1 MAPIVLPRKRGPGRQ
16 AESPGALE
24 PRFAGATEYWRHA
37 CRQLTLIALGGIKL
51 VEPGDDLGAI
61 AVAAFAANGLV
72 PEAGDVL
79 VVAQK
84 IVSKAEG
91 RYVDVATVEPSE
103 RAIALAAEV
112 DKDPRFVE
120 VVLSESKRVVRHRP
134 GLLIVEHRLG
144 FVMAN
149 AGIDHSNLPTQAGG
163 ERVLL
168 LPEDPDGSAL
178 ALRTRLVGAFGTDIA
193 VIVSDSFGRA
203 WRKGTVGVALGA
215 AGLPALIDMRGHPDL
230 FGRELLVTETGFAD
244 EIAAAAGLLMGQAD
258 EAVPMVLVRGLALV
272 RSGGARAPP

>member
-1 MAPIVLPRKRGPGRQ
+1 MNREVTAR
-16 AESPGALE
+16 AL
-24 PRFAGATEYWRHA
+24 T
-37 CRQLTLIALGGIKL
+37 GIKL

-61 AVAAFAANGLV
+61 AVEAFAVNRLM
-72 PEAGDVL
+72 PESGDVL

-91 RYVDVATVEPSE
+91 RYVDVASVEPSE
-103 RAIALAAEV
+103 RAVALAAKT

-120 VVLSESKRVVRHRP
+120 VVLGESKRVVRHRP

-149 AGIDHSNLPTQAGG
+149 AGIDHSNIPAADGI

-168 LPEDPDGSAL
+168 LPKDPDGSAR
-178 ALRTRLVGAFGTDIA
+178 ALRDHLAGAFGVPIGV
-193 VIVSDSFGRA
+193 VISDSFGRA
-203 WRKGTVGVALGA
+203 WRKGTVGIALGA
-215 AGLPALIDMRGHPDL
+215 AGLPAVIDLRGQPDL

-258 EAVPMVLVRGLALV
+258 EAIPMVLVRGLGWSAPEAPAAALI
-272 RSGGARAPP
+272 RPAEHDLFR

>member
-1 MAPIVLPRKRGPGRQ
+1 MPSARVTMTGL
-16 AESPGALE
+16 
-24 PRFAGATEYWRHA
+24 AGMP
-37 CRQLTLIALGGIKL
+37 LIK
-51 VEPGDDLGAI
+51 PGDDLGAI
-61 AVAAFAANGLV
+61 AVAALQGNGLV
-72 PEAGDVL
+72 PEQDDVL

-91 RYVDVATVEPSE
+91 RYVDVSTVQPSE
-103 RAIALAAEV
+103 RAISLAAEL

-120 VVLSESKRVVRHRP
+120 VVLSESTRVVRHRP

-149 AGIDHSNLPTQAGG
+149 AGIDHSNVAAEEGT

-168 LPEDPDGSAL
+168 LPVDPDGSARS
-178 ALRTRLVGAFGTDIA
+178 LRQHLISVFGVGLG
-193 VIVSDSFGRA
+193 VIISDSFGRP

-215 AGLPALIDMRGHPDL
+215 AGLPAFVDLRGHPDL

-258 EAVPMVLVRGLALV
+258 EAIPMALVRGLAWSAPDQPAAALV
-272 RSGGARAPP
+272 RPAEHDLFR

>member
-1 MAPIVLPRKRGPGRQ
+1 MPR
-16 AESPGALE
+16 EV
-24 PRFAGATEYWRHA
+24 T
-37 CRQLTLIALGGIKL
+37 LTPLSGIKL
-51 VEPGDDLGAI
+51 VEPGDNLGAI
-61 AVAAFAANGLV
+61 TVAALRDNGVV
-72 PEAGDVL
+72 PEDGDVL

-91 RYVDVATVEPSE
+91 RFVDIATVEPSE

-149 AGIDHSNLPTQAGG
+149 AGIDHSNVAAEEGG

-168 LPEDPDGSAL
+168 LPVDPDGSAR
-178 ALRTRLVGAFGTDIA
+178 ALRQHLSSAFGADIG
-193 VIVSDSFGRA
+193 VIISDSFGRP

-215 AGLPALIDMRGHPDL
+215 DGLPAFVDLRGRPDL

-258 EAVPMVLVRGLALV
+258 EAIPMVLVRGLAWSAPDQPAAGLV
-272 RSGGARAPP
+272 RPAEHDLFR

>member
-1 MAPIVLPRKRGPGRQ
+1 MTQK
-16 AESPGALE
+16 
-24 PRFAGATEYWRHA
+24 
-37 CRQLTLIALGGIKL
+37 LTLSALSGIKL
-51 VEPGDDLGAI
+51 IEPGDDIGAI
-61 AVAAFAANGLV
+61 AVAALQANGLV
-72 PEAGDVL
+72 PEEGDVL

-91 RYVDVATVEPSE
+91 RYVDTATVRPSE
-103 RAIALAAEV
+103 QAVALAGEV

-120 VVLSESKRVVRHRP
+120 VVLSESKRVVRYRP

-149 AGIDHSNLPTQAGG
+149 AGIDHSNIAAEDDV

-168 LPEDPDGSAL
+168 LPVDPDGSAR
-178 ALRTRLVGAFGTDIA
+178 ALRQHLKAVFGVGIGV
-193 VIVSDSFGRA
+193 VISDSFGRA

-215 AGLPALIDMRGHPDL
+215 AGLPALIDLRGHPDL

-244 EIAAAAGLLMGQAD
+244 EIATAAGLLMGQAD
-258 EAVPMVLVRGLALV
+258 EAVPIVLVHGLAWSAPDQPAAALV
-272 RSGGARAPP
+272 RPAEHDLFR

>member
-1 MAPIVLPRKRGPGRQ
+1 MAREVTLTAVPGIR
-16 AESPGALE
+16 
-24 PRFAGATEYWRHA
+24 
-37 CRQLTLIALGGIKL
+37 L

-61 AVAAFAANGLV
+61 TVAALRDNGLA
-72 PEAGDVL
+72 PKDGDAL

-91 RYVDVATVEPSE
+91 RYVDVASVRPSE
-103 RAIALAAEV
+103 RAIVLAAEV

-149 AGIDHSNLPTQAGG
+149 AGIDHSNVAPEDGS

-168 LPEDPDGSAL
+168 LPVDPDGSAQ
-178 ALRTRLVGAFGTDIA
+178 ALRQHLMGVFGVGIA
-193 VIVSDSFGRA
+193 VIVSDSFGRP
-203 WRKGTVGVALGA
+203 WRKGTVGVALGV
-215 AGLPALIDMRGHPDL
+215 AGLPAFVDLRGHPDL

-258 EAVPMVLVRGLALV
+258 EAMPMVLVRGLAWSAADQPAAALV
-272 RSGGARAPP
+272 RPAEHDLFR

>member
-1 MAPIVLPRKRGPGRQ
+1 MPTAKLILT
-16 AESPGALE
+16 AL
-24 PRFAGATEYWRHA
+24 T
-37 CRQLTLIALGGIKL
+37 GIKL

-61 AVAAFAANGLV
+61 AVAAFAANGIV
-72 PEAGDVL
+72 PEPGDIL

-91 RYVDVATVEPSE
+91 RYVDVTTVEPSE

-178 ALRTRLVGAFGTDIA
+178 ALRKDLVGIFGTDIP
-193 VIVSDSFGRA
+193 VIICDSFGRA
-203 WRKGTVGVALGA
+203 WRKGTVGIALGV
-215 AGLPALIDMRGHPDL
+215 AGLPALIDMRGQPDL

-258 EAVPMVLVRGLALV
+258 EAVPMVLVRGLGWSAPEVPAAALI
-272 RSGGARAPP
+272 RPAEHDLFR

>member
-1 MAPIVLPRKRGPGRQ
+1 MSVKTLTIT
-16 AESPGALE
+16 AL
-24 PRFAGATEYWRHA
+24 A
-37 CRQLTLIALGGIKL
+37 GIKL

-61 AVAAFAANGLV
+61 AIAAFAANGLA

-91 RYVDVATVEPSE
+91 RYVDVTTVEPSD

-120 VVLSESKRVVRHRP
+120 VVLSESKRVVRRRP

-168 LPEDPDGSAL
+168 LPEDPDGSART
-178 ALRTRLVGAFGTDIA
+178 LRKELVGTFGTDIA

-203 WRKGTVGVALGA
+203 WRKGTVGVALGS

-258 EAVPMVLVRGLALV
+258 EAMPMVLVRGLGWSAPEVAAAALI
-272 RSGGARAPP
+272 RPAEHDLFR

>member
-1 MAPIVLPRKRGPGRQ
+1 MAREV
-16 AESPGALE
+16 
-24 PRFAGATEYWRHA
+24 T
-37 CRQLTLIALGGIKL
+37 LTAVPGIKL

-61 AVAAFAANGLV
+61 AVAALRDNGLV
-72 PEAGDVL
+72 PKDCDAL

-91 RYVDVATVEPSE
+91 RYVDVASVQPSE

-149 AGIDHSNLPTQAGG
+149 AGIDHSNVASEDGSEQ
-163 ERVLL
+163 VLL
-168 LPEDPDGSAL
+168 LPVDPDGSAQ
-178 ALRTRLVGAFGTDIA
+178 ALRQHLMGVFGVGVG
-193 VIVSDSFGRA
+193 VIISDSFGRP

-215 AGLPALIDMRGHPDL
+215 AGLPAYIDLRGHPDL

-258 EAVPMVLVRGLALV
+258 EAIPMVLVRGLAWSALDQPAAALV
-272 RSGGARAPP
+272 RPAEHDLFR

>member
-1 MAPIVLPRKRGPGRQ
+1 MRPAHLTFT
-16 AESPGALE
+16 AL
-24 PRFAGATEYWRHA
+24 AGI
-37 CRQLTLIALGGIKL
+37 QL
-51 VEPGDDLGAI
+51 VEPGDDLGGI
-61 AVAAFAANGLV
+61 AVAAFAASGV
-72 PEAGDVL
+72 APETGDVL

-91 RYVDVATVEPSE
+91 RYVDVTTVEPSE

-149 AGIDHSNLPTQAGG
+149 AGIDHSNLPTQAGT

-168 LPEDPDGSAL
+168 LPEDPDGSA
-178 ALRTRLVGAFGTDIA
+178 RSMREHIRHSFGTDIA
-193 VIVSDSFGRA
+193 IIVSDSFGRP
-203 WRKGTVGVALGA
+203 WRKGTVGVALGS
-215 AGLPALIDMRGHPDL
+215 AGLPALIDLRGQPDL

-258 EAVPMVLVRGLALV
+258 EGVPMVLVRGLGWSAPEVPAAALI
-272 RSGGARAPP
+272 RPAEHDLFR

>member
-1 MAPIVLPRKRGPGRQ
+1 MTTTVTLR
-16 AESPGALE
+16 ALK
-24 PRFAGATEYWRHA
+24 
-37 CRQLTLIALGGIKL
+37 GIKL

-61 AVAAFAANGLV
+61 TVAAFAENSLT
-72 PEAGDVL
+72 PEPGDVL

-91 RYVDVATVEPSE
+91 CHVEVANVEPSAA
-103 RAIALAAEV
+103 AIALAAET

-120 VVLSESKRVVRHRP
+120 IVLSESKRVVRRRP

-149 AGIDHSNLPTQAGG
+149 AGIDHSNVAAPDSG

-168 LPEDPDGSAL
+168 LPRDPDGSAR
-178 ALRTRLVGAFGTDIA
+178 ALRERLVGTFGVPIG
-193 VIVSDSFGRA
+193 VIISDSFGRP
-203 WRKGTVGVALGA
+203 WRKGTVGIAIGA
-215 AGLPALIDMRGHPDL
+215 AGLPSVIDMRGQPDL

-244 EIAAAAGLLMGQAD
+244 EIAAAAGLLMGQAG
-258 EAVPMVLVRGLALV
+258 EALPMVLVRGLAW
-272 RSGGARAPP
+272 SAPDAPAAALIRPAEHDLFR

>member
-1 MAPIVLPRKRGPGRQ
+1 MPSRVTMTGL
-16 AESPGALE
+16 
-24 PRFAGATEYWRHA
+24 AG
-37 CRQLTLIALGGIKL
+37 IPL
-51 VEPGDDLGAI
+51 VQPGDDLGAI
-61 AVAAFAANGLV
+61 TVDAFAVNGLV
-72 PEAGDVL
+72 PKDGDVL

-91 RYVDVATVEPSE
+91 RYVDVRTVSPSE
-103 RAIALAAEV
+103 RAIELAREL

-149 AGIDHSNLPTQAGG
+149 AGIDHSNLPTEDGV

-168 LPEDPDGSAL
+168 LPEDPDGSAC
-178 ALRTRLVGAFGTDIA
+178 ALQEHLVGVFGASIA
-193 VIVSDSFGRA
+193 VIISDSFGRA

-215 AGLPALIDMRGHPDL
+215 AGLPALIDLRGHPDL
-230 FGRELLVTETGFAD
+230 FGRELMVTETGFAD

-258 EAVPMVLVRGLALV
+258 EAVPMVLVRGLSWSAPEVPAAALI
-272 RSGGARAPP
+272 RPTEHDLFR

>member
-1 MAPIVLPRKRGPGRQ
+1 MPSTV
-16 AESPGALE
+16 
-24 PRFAGATEYWRHA
+24 TT
-37 CRQLTLIALGGIKL
+37 LTPLHGIKL

-61 AVAAFAANGLV
+61 TVRALQGNGLA
-72 PEAGDVL
+72 PEDGDVL

-91 RYVDVATVEPSE
+91 RYVDVSAVQPSQ

-120 VVLSESKRVVRHRP
+120 VVLSESKRVVRRRP
-134 GLLIVEHRLG
+134 GLLIVEHRRG

-149 AGIDHSNLPTQAGG
+149 AGIDHSNVAAGVG
-163 ERVLL
+163 TAQVLL
-168 LPEDPDGSAL
+168 LPVDPDGSAQ
-178 ALRTRLVGAFGTDIA
+178 ALRRHLMDVFRIGLG
-193 VIVSDSFGRA
+193 VIISDSFGRP

-215 AGLPALIDMRGHPDL
+215 AGLPAFVDLRGRRDL

-258 EAVPMVLVRGLALV
+258 EAVPMVLVRGLAWSAPDLPAAALV
-272 RSGGARAPP
+272 RLSEQDIYR

>member
-1 MAPIVLPRKRGPGRQ
+1 MPR
-16 AESPGALE
+16 EVALT
-24 PRFAGATEYWRHA
+24 P
-37 CRQLTLIALGGIKL
+37 LSGIKL

-61 AVAAFAANGLV
+61 TVAALRDNGVV
-72 PEAGDVL
+72 PEDGDVL

-91 RYVDVATVEPSE
+91 RHVDITSVRPSE
-103 RAIALAAEV
+103 RAITLAAEV

-149 AGIDHSNLPTQAGG
+149 AGIDHSNVAAQDGA

-168 LPEDPDGSAL
+168 LPVDPDGSAH
-178 ALRTRLVGAFGTDIA
+178 ALRQRLRDVFGVD
-193 VIVSDSFGRA
+193 
-203 WRKGTVGVALGA
+203 VA
-215 AGLPALIDMRGHPDL
+215 I
-230 FGRELLVTETGFAD
+230 
-244 EIAAAAGLLMGQAD
+244 
-258 EAVPMVLVRGLALV
+258 
-272 RSGGARAPP
+272 

>member
-1 MAPIVLPRKRGPGRQ
+1 MPSNV
-16 AESPGALE
+16 
-24 PRFAGATEYWRHA
+24 T
-37 CRQLTLIALGGIKL
+37 LTRLQGIKL

-61 AVAAFAANGLV
+61 AVEALRSNGLA
-72 PEAGDVL
+72 PEDGDVL

-91 RYVDVATVEPSE
+91 RYVDVAAMRPSQ
-103 RAIALAAEV
+103 RAIAIAAEV

-149 AGIDHSNLPTQAGG
+149 AGIDHSNVLAEDGA

-168 LPEDPDGSAL
+168 LPVDPDGSAQ
-178 ALRTRLVGAFGTDIA
+178 ALRQHLMGVFSVGIGV
-193 VIVSDSFGRA
+193 VISDSFGRP

-215 AGLPALIDMRGHPDL
+215 AGLPAFVDLRGHPDL

-258 EAVPMVLVRGLALV
+258 EGVPMVLVRGLAW
-272 RSGGARAPP
+272 SAPNAPAGALIRPAEHDLFR

>member
-1 MAPIVLPRKRGPGRQ
+1 MSREVTLT
-16 AESPGALE
+16 ALS
-24 PRFAGATEYWRHA
+24 
-37 CRQLTLIALGGIKL
+37 GIKL
-51 VEPGDDLGAI
+51 VERGDNLGAI
-61 AVAAFAANGLV
+61 TVAALRDNRLV
-72 PEAGDVL
+72 PKDGDVL

-91 RYVDVATVEPSE
+91 RFVDIATVEPSE

-134 GLLIVEHRLG
+134 GLLIVEHHLG

-149 AGIDHSNLPTQAGG
+149 AGIDHSNVAAEDGA

-168 LPEDPDGSAL
+168 LPVDPDGSAK
-178 ALRTRLVGAFGTDIA
+178 ALRQHLLSAFGVGIG
-193 VIVSDSFGRA
+193 VIISDSFGRP

-215 AGLPALIDMRGHPDL
+215 DGLPAFVDLRGHPDL

-258 EAVPMVLVRGLALV
+258 EAIPMVLVRGLTWSAPDVPAAVLV
-272 RSGGARAPP
+272 RPAEHDLFR

>member
-1 MAPIVLPRKRGPGRQ
+1 MASGRV
-16 AESPGALE
+16 
-24 PRFAGATEYWRHA
+24 
-37 CRQLTLIALGGIKL
+37 TLIPLAGIKL
-51 VEPGDDLGAI
+51 VEPGDDIGAI
-61 AVAAFAANGLV
+61 AVSALRANELI
-72 PEAGDVL
+72 PESGDIL

-91 RYVDVATVEPSE
+91 RYVEIATVEPSE

-120 VVLSESKRVVRHRP
+120 VVLSEAKRVVRRRP
-134 GLLIVEHRLG
+134 GLLIIEHRLG

-149 AGIDHSNLPTQAGG
+149 AGIDHSNITAAGGG

-168 LPEDPDGSAL
+168 LPRDPDGSAR
-178 ALRTRLVGAFGTDIA
+178 ALREYLRSAFDTDIG
-193 VIVSDSFGRA
+193 VIISDSFGRA

-215 AGLPALIDMRGHPDL
+215 AGLPALIDLRGHRDL

-244 EIAAAAGLLMGQAD
+244 EIATAAGLLMGQAD
-258 EAVPMVLVRGLALV
+258 EALPMVLVRGLGWSAPEAPAAALV
-272 RSGGARAPP
+272 RPAEHDLFR

>member
-1 MAPIVLPRKRGPGRQ
+1 MDAV
-16 AESPGALE
+16 
-24 PRFAGATEYWRHA
+24 
-37 CRQLTLIALGGIKL
+37 TLIPLHGIKL

-61 AVAAFAANGLV
+61 AVNAFAANGLV
-72 PEAGDVL
+72 PRNGDVL

-84 IVSKAEG
+84 IVSKSEG
-91 RYVDVATVEPSE
+91 RYADVAAIEPSS

-149 AGIDHSNLPTQAGG
+149 AGIDHSNVSPTDG

-168 LPEDPDGSAL
+168 LPEDPDGSAC
-178 ALRTRLVGAFGTDIA
+178 ALREHLAEVFGARIA
-193 VIVSDSFGRA
+193 VIISDSFGRA

-215 AGLPALIDMRGHPDL
+215 AGLPALIDMRGRPDL
-230 FGRELLVTETGFAD
+230 FGRALQVTETGFAD

-258 EAVPMVLVRGLALV
+258 EAVPMVLVRGLSWSAPEVSAATLV
-272 RSGGARAPP
+272 RPAEHDLFR

>member
-1 MAPIVLPRKRGPGRQ
+1 MLREVTLTPLSGIKMVGPG
-16 AESPGALE
+16 
-24 PRFAGATEYWRHA
+24 
-37 CRQLTLIALGGIKL
+37 
-51 VEPGDDLGAI
+51 DNLGAI
-61 AVAAFAANGLV
+61 TVAALQDNGL
-72 PEAGDVL
+72 ALKDGDAL

-91 RYVDVATVEPSE
+91 RYVDVATVRPSE
-103 RAIALAAEV
+103 RAIVLAAEV

-149 AGIDHSNLPTQAGG
+149 AGIDHSNVAPGDDS

-168 LPEDPDGSAL
+168 LPVDPDGSAQ
-178 ALRTRLVGAFGTDIA
+178 ALRQRLMEVFGVGIGI
-193 VIVSDSFGRA
+193 IISDSFGRP
-203 WRKGTVGVALGA
+203 WRKGTVGVAIGA
-215 AGLPALIDMRGHPDL
+215 AGLPAFVDLRGHPDL

-258 EAVPMVLVRGLALV
+258 EAIPMVLVRGLAWSAPNMPAAALV
-272 RSGGARAPP
+272 RPTEHDLFR